1 MKNPRKPHW
10 LVCLFSWKYSH
21 NRLVYLK
28 GLFILILLIC
38 NGIHTRN
45 SLKNDLIY
53 EISTTC
59 SILSKSR
66 KPSKRK
72 RKKDRKTMVERSQ
85 GFLWTWTVNMISNIT
100 KYLTSFKHQL
110 LKKVQERKQWFL
122 YTWTVIWNHIWPLTK
137 FGKTLKHQ
145 DMLCTSSDR
154 KNNYVFA
161 PATQLISVNS
171 TYNNW

>member
-1 MKNPRKPHW
+1 MTNPRKLHRLQKPL

-85 GFLWTWTVNMISNIT
+85 GFLWTWTVNMISHIT

-110 LKKVQERKQWFL
+110 LKKVQERKRGFL
-122 YTWTVIWNHIWPLTK
+122 YTWTVIWNHMTIKQIW
-137 FGKTLKHQ
+137 
-145 DMLCTSSDR
+145 
-154 KNNYVFA
+154 KNNKTSIMIKLSCFH
-161 PATQLISVNS
+161 
-171 TYNNW
+171 